1 MPELI
6 AAYPEAKVIVSM
18 RNPDAW
24 YKSCIN
30 SVGKAEGSYILGVLA
45 YLDPFFVGK
54 VWPLISVML
63 KASFGETGLQDEA
76 KVKKVYVAMHEE
88 VRQMVPKDRLLE
100 YKLGQGWEPLCD
112 FLGKDVP
119 TTAFPHINESA
130 EFAERQQLM
139 GSLTIRR
146 IAKRYLPSLLG
157 VMAVVGSYLYI
168 K

>member
-6 AAYPEAKVIVSM
+6 ATYPEAKIIVSM

-24 YKSCIN
+24 YKSCMN
-30 SVGKAEGSYILGVLA
+30 SVGKAQGSLFLSVLA
-45 YLDPFFVGK
+45 YLDPLFLGK
-54 VWPLISVML
+54 MFPLINVMV
-63 KASFGETGLQDEA
+63 KGSFGETGLQDEA
-76 KVKKVYVAMHEE
+76 HVKKVYIAMHEE

-112 FLGKDVP
+112 FLGKEVP
-119 TTAFPHINESA
+119 TTPFPHVNESA
-130 EFAERQQLM
+130 EFAERQKLM

-146 IAKRYLPSLLG
+146 IARRYLPSLLA
-157 VMAVVGSYLYI
+157 VMAVVGGYLYI